1 MWVFLSSTMVEG
13 AFTII
18 IEETLV
24 TEKSKVPETPRELNK
39 RVLFTPHSIALI
51 TMWLL
56 TTISLVVMLFSGV
69 RNTGQFHVERYILQ
83 VTYVLAL
90 FWYLIR
96 TGPSVR
102 QLPDLSPLL
111 LPKLRIGK
119 LIPVI
124 VIALLLVG
132 EFVGE
137 RNVKL
142 LLIPATIW
150 ILIVWRREIGLPPIL
165 LGLAVATIAFLG
177 GLPFYQN
184 QSVGKVDFIGLLVFV
199 MPMFVAGGLL
209 SKRTGL
215 GGSQLYA
222 GRYRKAVVSFLW
234 GCLLFI
240 PLGLTNA
247 AAGSPGPWMTW
258 VTRWW
263 IPLSQPLFSG
273 IVEETWFRLFL
284 VTLCYFLLR
293 PAFNRFPAVAVVLSV
308 LFSGIVHGLGHSG
321 NLMDNFLIT
330 GLLYCLPMAVI
341 YARRDW
347 EHAVGAHY
355 MINMIPTLMV
365 FLEA

>member
-1 MWVFLSSTMVEG
+1 MT
-13 AFTII
+13 
-18 IEETLV
+18 EESEAPV
-24 TEKSKVPETPRELNK
+24 TPPELNK

-56 TTISLVVMLFSGV
+56 TTVSFVVMLSNGV
-69 RNTGQFHVERYILQ
+69 RNSGQFRVERYILQ
-83 VTYVLAL
+83 GAYVLAL

-96 TGPSVR
+96 TGPPVK
-102 QLPDLSPLL
+102 QLSDLSPVF

-124 VIALLLVG
+124 VIALLLVA
-132 EFVGE
+132 EFSGQGIVS
-137 RNVKL
+137 L
-142 LLIPATIW
+142 LLMPATIW
-150 ILIVWRREIGLPPIL
+150 ILIVWRREIGLPTIL
-165 LGLAVATIAFLG
+165 LGLAVATVAFLG

-184 QSVGKVDFIGLLVFV
+184 QSIGKVVFIGLLVFV

-215 GGSQLYA
+215 RGSQLYA

-273 IVEETWFRLFL
+273 IVEEAWFRLFL
-284 VTLCYFLLR
+284 VSLCYFLLR
-293 PAFNRFPAVAVVLSV
+293 PAFSKRPAIAVVCAV
-308 LFSGIVHGLGHSG
+308 LFSAITFGLGHG
-321 NLMDNFLIT
+321 GTLLENLLIT
-330 GLLYCLPMAVI
+330 GLLYGLPMAVI
-341 YARRDW
+341 FARQDW

>member
-1 MWVFLSSTMVEG
+1 MT
-13 AFTII
+13 
-18 IEETLV
+18 EESEAPV
-24 TEKSKVPETPRELNK
+24 TPPELNK

-56 TTISLVVMLFSGV
+56 TTVSLVVMLSNGV
-69 RNTGQFHVERYILQ
+69 RNTGQFRVERYILQ
-83 VTYVLAL
+83 VAYVLAL

-96 TGPSVR
+96 TGPSVK

-124 VIALLLVG
+124 VIAFLLVA
-132 EFVGE
+132 EFSDQGI
-137 RNVKL
+137 L
-142 LLIPATIW
+142 LPLLMLATIW
-150 ILIVWRREIGLPPIL
+150 ILIVWRREIGLPTIL
-165 LGLAVATIAFLG
+165 LGLAVATVAFLG

-184 QSVGKVDFIGLLVFV
+184 QSIGKVYFIALLVFV

-215 GGSQLYA
+215 RGSQLYA
-222 GRYRKAVVSFLW
+222 GQYSKAVVSFLW

-273 IVEETWFRLFL
+273 IVEEAWFRLFL
-284 VTLCYFLLR
+284 VSLCYFLLR
-293 PAFNRFPAVAVVLSV
+293 PAFSKRPAIAVVCAV
-308 LFSGIVHGLGHSG
+308 LFSAITFGLGHG
-321 NLMDNFLIT
+321 GTLLENLLIT
-330 GLLYCLPMAVI
+330 GLLHGLPMAVI
-341 YARRDW
+341 FARRDW

-365 FLEA
+365 FLET

>member
-1 MWVFLSSTMVEG
+1 MG
-13 AFTII
+13 
-18 IEETLV
+18 EES
-24 TEKSKVPETPRELNK
+24 EVPVNPPELNK
-39 RVLFTPHSIALI
+39 RVLFTPHRIALV

-56 TTISLVVMLFSGV
+56 TTVSLVVMLSNGV
-69 RNTGQFHVERYILQ
+69 RNTGQFRVERYILQ
-83 VTYVLAL
+83 VAYVLAL

-96 TGPSVR
+96 TGPPVK
-102 QLPDLSPLL
+102 QLPDLSPVL
-111 LPKLRIGK
+111 LPKMRIRK

-124 VIALLLVG
+124 VIALLLVA
-132 EFVGE
+132 EFFDQGI
-137 RNVKL
+137 L
-142 LLIPATIW
+142 LPLLMLATIW
-150 ILIVWRREIGLPPIL
+150 ILIVWRREIGLPTIL
-165 LGLAVATIAFLG
+165 LGLAVTTVAFLG

-184 QSVGKVDFIGLLVFV
+184 QSIGKVDFIALLVFV

-215 GGSQLYA
+215 RGSQLYA

-273 IVEETWFRLFL
+273 IVEEASFRLFL
-284 VTLCYFLLR
+284 VSLCYFLLR
-293 PAFNRFPAVAVVLSV
+293 PAFSKRSAIAVVCAV
-308 LFSGIVHGLGHSG
+308 LFSAITFGLGHG
-321 NLMDNFLIT
+321 GTLLENLLIT
-330 GLLYCLPMAVI
+330 GLLYGLPMAVI
-341 YARRDW
+341 FTRQDW

-365 FLEA
+365 FLET